1 MRERAEEDALAGA
14 GSASGSRVPAR
25 SRGSIAAVPVL
36 MPAATAIILGG
47 LATAYGTL
55 DGGDH
60 PTVSIGGA
68 MVLAAAGTLWALVLI
83 DQQAA
88 PRLAAT
94 SPVLL
99 VLTWASVQAGLV
111 HFAVVPQHFE
121 EFWLYGL
128 FFIVV
133 GLAQIASV
141 YLVIKLP
148 LRPVL
153 VVIALGNLA
162 VAVVWAVTRT
172 YGAVVGPDATKPARA
187 GFGDIVSSVLEVVV
201 SVAALMLVARPDR
214 MRRSEPQ
221 QSRESLNT
229 VIAFG
234 VTLLSILALYSTV
247 RGRPF
252 VTHVG

>member
-1 MRERAEEDALAGA
+1 
-14 GSASGSRVPAR
+14 
-25 SRGSIAAVPVL
+25 
-36 MPAATAIILGG
+36 MPAAAAIILGG

-68 MVLAAAGTLWALVLI
+68 MVLAAGGTLWALVLI
-83 DQQAA
+83 DQDAA

-99 VLTWASVQAGLV
+99 ALTWGSVQAGLI

-141 YLVIKLP
+141 SLVIKLP

-187 GFGDIVSSVLEVVV
+187 GFGDIVSTVLEVVV

-214 MRRSEPQ
+214 FRGSEPQ

-229 VIAFG
+229 VMAFG
-234 VTLLSILALYSTV
+234 VTFLSVLALYSTV